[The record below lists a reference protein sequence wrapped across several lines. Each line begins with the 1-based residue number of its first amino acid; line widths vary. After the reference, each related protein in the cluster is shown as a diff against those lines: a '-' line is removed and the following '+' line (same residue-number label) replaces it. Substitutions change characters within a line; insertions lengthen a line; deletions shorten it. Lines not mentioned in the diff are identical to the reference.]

1 MPGKNL
7 TVEDHA
13 YSVKDHVVSIEE
25 SDYGLPEFQR
35 TFVWDDQRVLR
46 LWESLHRGYPVGQLM
61 LWETNSS
68 EFPMRAL
75 GKNQHALP
83 QPAKYAVID
92 GQQRLTAIWLVLKGD
107 IALRYNLESQQF
119 FYGRPSENS
128 IALDILRGRS
138 IQDVTGRNFFF
149 LKANDDQR
157 DRFATALHSLNASF
171 TSRTIPY
178 QTIRYA
184 NYPTVVNIFKRVN
197 QQGEPLSEA
206 QIALAGIS
214 NQWSGVFRRT
224 FDLLRRL
231 NDEVGMDK
239 VEDPDFIMRA
249 WTAVHTSQHQ
259 IKYLAPEEGS
269 RSKYV
274 HQATQTHY
282 EQSWAKLERGVEGLI
297 QLMRHRLGLTNFQF
311 VKAYFPFVVVINYFA
326 HRADVTEEDKE
337 RLTKWLLMSLLQSR
351 YSTRALTKLREDIRA
366 TGADGGLHNL
376 FSHRWEALN
385 PDDFVLEER
394 VLVDEGFRS
403 AYTTLLYIL
412 MRKMGAADWLRPEL
426 AVGDPSVI
434 WEFHH
439 IFPDENF
446 AGDRAALRNKLET
459 VQDSGTEQEAFA
471 VENEMRALEV
481 RITNAANLAFLS
493 PMSNLTI
500 SNRRP
505 LDYLPEICAQL
516 GGEDLLRRQ
525 FVPLNRD
532 LWRHEAYPAFCDAR
546 RRLIVQ
552 AAKDLLKL

>member
-1 MPGKNL
+1 M
-7 TVEDHA
+7 
-13 YSVKDHVVSIEE
+13 
-25 SDYGLPEFQR
+25 
-35 TFVWDDQRVLR
+35 VLR

-128 IALDILRGRS
+128 IALDILSGRS
-138 IQDVTGRNFFF
+138 IQDVIGRNFFF

-231 NDEVGMDK
+231 NDTVGMDK

-274 HQATQTHY
+274 QLATQALY
-282 EQSWAKLERGVEGLI
+282 EQSWAKLERGVDGLI
-297 QLMRHRLGLTNFQF
+297 QLMRDRLGLTNFQF

-326 HRADVTEEDKE
+326 HRPDVGDDDKE

-351 YSTRALTKLREDIRA
+351 YSARALPNLREDIRA

-385 PDDFVLEER
+385 PEDFVLEES
-394 VLVDEGFRS
+394 VLVNEGFRS
-403 AYTTLLYIL
+403 SYITLLYIL
-412 MRKMGAADWLRPEL
+412 MRKMGAADWPLPKSDGSDPAANWLQRSKL
-426 AVGDPSVI
+426 AVGDPSVT

-439 IFPDENF
+439 IFPDESFDGN
-446 AGDRAALRNKLET
+446 RAALRNKLET
-459 VQDSGTEQEAFA
+459 VQDSGTDEEAYA
-471 VENEMRALEV
+471 VGNELKALEA
-481 RITNAANLAFLS
+481 RITNVANLAFLS
-493 PMSNLTI
+493 PQSNLAI
-500 SNRRP
+500 SNRLP
-505 LDYLPEICAQL
+505 SDYLPEICAQP